1 MLRRRLA
8 LPVAAV
14 FGAATLSPLSAQESA
29 QETAQESAKNIIA
42 AHIRTQGYACDAPQS
57 ATRDRRASRPLGAVW
72 LVRCESATYRVRL
85 IPDMAAIVE
94 QVD

>member
-8 LPVAAV
+8 LPLAAV
-14 FGAATLSPLSAQESA
+14 FGAATLSPLSAQES
-29 QETAQESAKNIIA
+29 AQESAKNIIA